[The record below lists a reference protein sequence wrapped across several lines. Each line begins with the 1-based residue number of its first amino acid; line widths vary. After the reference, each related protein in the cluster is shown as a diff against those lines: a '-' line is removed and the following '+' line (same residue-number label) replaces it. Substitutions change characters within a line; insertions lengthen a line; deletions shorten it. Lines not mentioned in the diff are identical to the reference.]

1 MDLPASE
8 TQQLISAC
16 LKERI
21 TGEAELEVFLKHKG
35 VAASQIPVIIQKALA
50 VALIRRAAKRRIQ
63 EGSVVTAI
71 GFAGISYSF
80 LAKVDGVVWL
90 IWSMAGLGIL
100 GSGLLKRYKVKQY
113 N

>member
-1 MDLPASE
+1 MELPASE

-21 TGEAELEVFLKHKG
+21 TEEPELTVFLKHKG
-35 VAASQIPVIIQKALA
+35 VAASLIPVIIQKALE
-50 VALIRRAAKRRIQ
+50 VALIRKAARRRIK
-63 EGSVVTAI
+63 EGSAVTAI

-80 LAKVDGVVWL
+80 LAKVDGAVWL

-100 GSGLLKRYKVKQY
+100 GSGLLKRYKTKQY